1 MSDLSEV
8 RKGDSFGRLAGL
20 GNIASEISP
29 GGRVAS
35 TRRSPSARLLT
46 ANLSIETVSARDHQA
61 DLPEVPLDERAFDIA
76 VLSDVGMERDSNED
90 SSGYFID
97 SDAVVFAIADGI
109 GGYEGGEVA
118 SAMAVEMTFE
128 AWRDSPT
135 SWGAG
140 KRLGRAAQRANI
152 EIHNRALTIP
162 ELRMMG
168 TTLTAVAV
176 ERGMLYAAHVG
187 DCRLY
192 LLRGHKTVQLSK
204 DHSVTG
210 ERVRM
215 GLMSE
220 DQARVHPE
228 RSLLTRTVGHDLI
241 ASVDRITMPLVR
253 GDRLVLC
260 SDGLYNVLREAEIEY
275 ITRDQDAAASCR
287 NLIDAANE
295 RGTGDNLTAAVF
307 RMIAD
312 TGLKATPI
320 GWRAKLRGLFG
331 R

>member
-1 MSDLSEV
+1 MEPV
-8 RKGDSFGRLAGL
+8 P
-20 GNIASEISP
+20 E
-29 GGRVAS
+29 
-35 TRRSPSARLLT
+35 
-46 ANLSIETVSARDHQA
+46 RDRQI
-61 DLPEVPLDERAFDIA
+61 DPPEGTLEERAFDIA
-76 VLSDVGMERDSNED
+76 VLSDIGMERDSNED
-90 SSGYFID
+90 SCGYLIEG
-97 SDAVVFAIADGI
+97 SDTVVFAVADGI

-118 SAMAVEMTFE
+118 SAMAVEKTFE
-128 AWRDSPT
+128 AWRDSPA

-140 KRLGRAAQRANI
+140 KRLARAVQRANI
-152 EIHNRALTIP
+152 EIHNRALTVP

-168 TTLTAVAV
+168 TTLTAVAI
-176 ERGMLYAAHVG
+176 ESGMLYAAHVG

-192 LLRGHKTVQLSK
+192 LFRGHKVVQLSK

-215 GLMSE
+215 GMMSE

-228 RSLLTRTVGHDLI
+228 RSMLTRTVGHDLI
-241 ASVDRITMPLVR
+241 ASVDRISMPLVR

-275 ITRDQDAAASCR
+275 VTRDQDAASSCR

-295 RGTGDNLTAAVF
+295 RRTGDNLTAAVF
-307 RMIAD
+307 RMTAD

-320 GWRAKLRGLFG
+320 GWRAKLLGLF
-331 R
+331 RR